1 MTRIITAEEFISIIN
16 NIKGCQFASLVYTT
30 DIASMNKKFIGGKKC
45 PYYGRVNTTTE
56 MASVQIGYDYENA
69 VNNRIADESTT
80 FKAESLPWG
89 TWLRP
94 NYLIGH
100 KGATYLR
107 CYLAKPTK
115 VTTTY
120 YLDGELP
127 VDGYTIEDI
136 MSYIRPTHTSA
147 RQSEVGIE
155 ESEQVKPLTINI
167 ANIAYAVIDKVKYI
181 IK

>member
-1 MTRIITAEEFISIIN
+1 MTQVITRQQLVDIIKN
-16 NIKGCQFASLVYTT
+16 LKGCQFASLVYTT
-30 DIASMNKKFIGGKKC
+30 DIAAMDKKLIGGRKC

-69 VNNRIADESTT
+69 VNNRIDEEGVT

-94 NYLIGH
+94 NYLITH
-100 KGATYLR
+100 KGNTYLR
-107 CYLAKPTK
+107 AYLAKTTK
-115 VTTTY
+115 VATTY

-127 VDGYTIEDI
+127 ADGYAIEDI
-136 MSYIRPTHTSA
+136 MTYIRPSHTSA

-155 ESEQVKPLTINI
+155 ESKQVKPLTINI
-167 ANIAYAVIDKVKYI
+167 ANIAYAVIDGCKYI

>member
-1 MTRIITAEEFISIIN
+1 MTRIISAEEFISIIN
-16 NIKGCQFASLVYTT
+16 SLKGCQFASLVYTT
-30 DIASMNKKFIGGKKC
+30 NTASMDKKFIGGKKC

-56 MASVQIGYDYENA
+56 MTSVQIGYDYENA
-69 VNNRIADESTT
+69 VNNRIENEDTT

-107 CYLAKPTK
+107 CYLAKTTK
-115 VTTTY
+115 VATTY

-127 VDGYTIEDI
+127 ADGYAIEDI
-136 MSYIRPTHTSA
+136 MTYIRPSHTSA
-147 RQSEVGIE
+147 RQSAVGIE
-155 ESEQVKPLTINI
+155 EREQVKPLTINI
-167 ANIAYAVIDKVKYI
+167 ANITYAVIDHVKYI